1 MRSQSLRAL
10 VLTGLSAA
18 AVAVVPATATA
29 APAGHENV
37 GTMDLSAHVNSN
49 VLETKLYSSPYGTTF
64 HRCRPSCA
72 NFYYSEIGNGRYH
85 HTGEDG
91 WVSTDKAGPGWC

>member
-37 GTMDLSAHVNSN
+37 GTMDLRHLS
-49 VLETKLYSSPYGTTF
+49 TPT
-64 HRCRPSCA
+64 
-72 NFYYSEIGNGRYH
+72 
-85 HTGEDG
+85 
-91 WVSTDKAGPGWC
+91 STDKAGPGWC